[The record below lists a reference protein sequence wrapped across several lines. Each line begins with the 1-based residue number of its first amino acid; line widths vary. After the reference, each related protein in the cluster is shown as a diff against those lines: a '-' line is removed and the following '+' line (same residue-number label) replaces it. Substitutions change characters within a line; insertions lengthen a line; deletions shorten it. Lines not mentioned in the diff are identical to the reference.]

1 MIEKDV
7 SRREFLMGSASAPT
21 MIHEKV
27 MAESNAFMSS
37 RVILTAAELDFFTHL
52 GKNPSTAKELAEM
65 LGLDLKATT
74 RLLDCL
80 VVYGFLKKD
89 EGRYLNTEK
98 GAVLSAD
105 HPETVRP
112 MVLHMV
118 HLWTTWSQLTERVRK
133 GQDLQTKPGLK
144 FDEKSMKAFIGAMHI
159 VAKGLSAEIVGSY
172 DSNPFSKLLDV
183 GGASGTYSIAFLR
196 KNPEMK
202 AIIFDLKGVIPIAR
216 ERLQEEGLIDRVEL
230 VAGDFY
236 QDELPTGCDLALLSA
251 IIHQN
256 SIEQNVNL
264 FLKIHQALEPGG
276 VILIRDHIMDESRT
290 NPPAGAVFALNMLVN
305 TRGGDTYTFIEV
317 KEALEKAGFKD
328 IRLLRTGEK
337 MDGLVEGHKSALDS
351 I

>member
-1 MIEKDV
+1 MIQ
-7 SRREFLMGSASAPT
+7 
-21 MIHEKV
+21 EKV
-27 MAESNAFMSS
+27 MAESRAFMSS
-37 RVILTAAELDFFTHL
+37 RVILTATEIDFFTL
-52 GKNPSTAKELAEM
+52 LEKKPSTAKDLAER

-80 VVYGFLKKD
+80 VVYGFLKKF

-112 MVLHMV
+112 MVLHMD

-144 FDEKSMKAFIGAMHI
+144 FDEKSMKAFIGAMH
-159 VAKGLSAEIVGSY
+159 VGAKTLSSEIVEAY
-172 DSNPFSKLLDV
+172 DSSPYNKLLDV
-183 GGASGTYSIAFLR
+183 GGASGTYSVAFLR
-196 KNPEMK
+196 KNPKMR
-202 AIIFDLKGVIPIAR
+202 AVIFDLKKVIPMAK
-216 ERLQEEGLIDRVEL
+216 ERLQEEGLFDRVEF

-236 QDELPTGCDLALLSA
+236 KDALPTGCDLALLSA

-256 SIEQNVNL
+256 SIEENETL
-264 FLKIHQALEPGG
+264 FLKIHRALEPGG

-290 NPPAGAVFALNMLVN
+290 KPPAGAVFALNMLVN
-305 TRGGDTYTFIEV
+305 TRGGDTYTFREV
-317 KEALEKAGFKD
+317 KDALEKAGFKD

-337 MDGLVEGHKSALDS
+337 MDCLVEGRKRSK
-351 I
+351 IG

>member
-1 MIEKDV
+1 MI
-7 SRREFLMGSASAPT
+7 P
-21 MIHEKV
+21 EKV
-27 MAESNAFMSS
+27 MAESRNFMSS
-37 RVILTAAELDFFTHL
+37 RVILTATEIDFFTHL
-52 GKNPSTAKELAEM
+52 EKKPSTANDLAQV

-80 VVYGFLKKD
+80 VVFGFLKKE

-112 MVLHMV
+112 MALHMN
-118 HLWTTWSQLTERVRK
+118 HLWTTWSRLTEMVRM
-133 GQDLQTKPGLK
+133 GRDLQTKPGLK

-159 VAKGLSAEIVGSY
+159 AAKGLSSEIAEAY
-172 DSNPFSKLLDV
+172 DSNPYNKLLDV

-196 KNPEMK
+196 KNPKMR
-202 AIIFDLKGVIPIAR
+202 AVIFDLKEVIPLAK
-216 ERLQEEGLIDRVEL
+216 ERLQKEGLFNRVEFT
-230 VAGDFY
+230 AGDFY
-236 QDELPTGCDLALLSA
+236 EDELPTGCDLALLSA

-256 SIEQNVNL
+256 SIEENANL
-264 FLKIHQALEPGG
+264 FLKIHRALEPGG

-290 NPPAGAVFALNMLVN
+290 KPPAGAVFALNMLVN
-305 TRGGDTYTFIEV
+305 TRGGDTYTFLEV

-337 MDGLVEGHKSALDS
+337 MDGLVEGRKPALDT

>member
-1 MIEKDV
+1 MEKEV
-7 SRREFLMGSASAPT
+7 SRRDFLTGSAAAPT

-27 MAESNAFMSS
+27 MVEARSFMQS
-37 RVILTAAELDFFTHL
+37 RVILTAAELDLFTHL
-52 GKNPSTAKELAEM
+52 EQKPSSADEIADR
-65 LGLDLKATT
+65 LGLERKALT

-89 EGRYLNTEK
+89 EGRYHNTEN

-112 MVLHMV
+112 MVLHMD
-118 HLWTTWSQLTERVRK
+118 HLWTTWSQLTEMVRK
-133 GQDLQTKPGLK
+133 GKDLQTKPGIK

-159 VAKGLSAEIVGSY
+159 AAKDLSFEIAEAY
-172 DSNPFSKLLDV
+172 NLDPFNKLLDI

-196 KNPEMK
+196 KNSKMR
-202 AIIFDLKGVIPIAR
+202 AVIFDLMEVIPLAK
-216 ERLQEEGLIDRVEL
+216 ERLEEEGLIDRVEF
-230 VAGDFY
+230 VGGDFY
-236 QDELPTGCDLALLSA
+236 KDELPTGCDLALLSA

-256 SIEQNVNL
+256 SIEENGDL
-264 FLKIHQALEPGG
+264 FLKIHRALEPGG

-290 NPPAGAVFALNMLVN
+290 NPPAGAIFALNMLVN
-305 TRGGDTYTFIEV
+305 TRGGDTYTFLEV

-337 MDGLVEGHKSALDS
+337 MDCLVEGTA
-351 I
+351 